1 MPKIFE
7 YLGFVFFLYSN
18 DHKPLHV
25 HVKYAEYESVIEFEI
40 LDGKLIKIKFKRSG
54 GNEPIPVSYRK
65 EIEKFAATYYLQIIE
80 KWTQFYL
87 LKKEPINEKITRK
100 IK

>member
-1 MPKIFE
+1 MPKIYE

-18 DHKPLHV
+18 DHKPLHF
-25 HVKYAEYESVIEFEI
+25 HVKYGEYESVIEPEI
-40 LDGKLIKIKFKRSG
+40 LDGKLLKTKFKSAKG
-54 GNEPIPVSYRK
+54 SKPIPMKDRK
-65 EIEKFAATYYLQIIE
+65 DVEKFVSKYYLAIVD

-87 LKKEPINEKITRK
+87 LKTSPVNEKITVK

>member
-1 MPKIFE
+1 MPKIYE

-25 HVKYAEYESVIEFEI
+25 HARYAEYESVIELEI
-40 LDGKLIKIKFKRSG
+40 LDGKLVKIKFKRSA
-54 GNEPIPVSYRK
+54 GNKPIPAGNRK
-65 EIEKFAATYYLQIIE
+65 ELEKFVSMYYLQIVE

-87 LKKEPINEKITRK
+87 LKKEPKNEKITRK
-100 IK
+100 IR

>member
-25 HVKYAEYESVIEFEI
+25 HVRYAEYESVIEFEI
-40 LDGKLIKIKFKRSG
+40 LNGQLIKIKFNRSV
-54 GNEPIPVSYRK
+54 NNKPIPVSYRN
-65 EIEKFAATYYLQIIE
+65 EIEKFASTYYLQIIE

-87 LKKEPINEKITRK
+87 LKMEPKNEKITRK

>member
-25 HVKYAEYESVIEFEI
+25 HVRYAEYESVIEFEI
-40 LDGKLIKIKFKRSG
+40 LEGKLIHVKFKRSG
-54 GNEPIPVSYRK
+54 TNKPIPVSSRK
-65 EIEKFAATYYLQIIE
+65 EIEKFTSIYYLQIVE

-87 LKKEPINEKITRK
+87 LKQEPKNEKITQK

>member
-7 YLGFVFFLYSN
+7 YLGIVFFFYSN

-25 HVKYAEYESVIEFEI
+25 HARLGEYESAIELEI
-40 LDGKLIKIKFKRSG
+40 LDGKLVNIKFRRVKGSK
-54 GNEPIPVSYRK
+54 PIQASARK
-65 EIEKFAATYYLQIIE
+65 EIEKFIFVYYLKIVE

-87 LKKEPINEKITRK
+87 LKIEPKNEKISRR

>member
-1 MPKIFE
+1 MPKIYE

-25 HVKYAEYESVIEFEI
+25 HVRYAEFESVIEFEI
-40 LDGKLIKIKFKRSG
+40 LDGKLIRVKFKRSA
-54 GNEPIPVSYRK
+54 NNKPIPATYRK
-65 EIEKFAATYYLQIIE
+65 DIEKFASSYYLQIIE

-87 LKKEPINEKITRK
+87 LKKEPKNEKITRK

>member
-7 YLGFVFFLYSN
+7 YLGFIFFLYAN

-25 HVKYAEYESVIEFEI
+25 HVRYAEFESIVEIVIKN
-40 LDGKLIKIKFKRSG
+40 GKLTGLK
-54 GNEPIPVSYRK
+54 YRK
-65 EIEKFAATYYLQIIE
+65 VAGRLAIPINDRKNIDIFISTYYLRIVE

-87 LKKEPINEKITRK
+87 LNQNPKSEKITRK
-100 IK
+100 LR

>member
-1 MPKIFE
+1 MPKIYE
-7 YLGFVFFLYSN
+7 YLGFIFFLYSN

-25 HVKYAEYESVIEFEI
+25 HVRYAEYESIIEIEI
-40 LDGKLIKIKFKRSG
+40 LDGKLAKLRFKRSG
-54 GNEPIPVSYRK
+54 NQKQVPMTHRK
-65 EIEKFAATYYLQIIE
+65 DLEKFVSCYYLEIVE

-87 LKKEPINEKITRK
+87 LKIQPKYEKITRK

>member
-25 HVKYAEYESVIEFEI
+25 HVK
-40 LDGKLIKIKFKRSG
+40 
-54 GNEPIPVSYRK
+54 
-65 EIEKFAATYYLQIIE
+65 
-80 KWTQFYL
+80 
-87 LKKEPINEKITRK
+87 KEPVNEKITRK

>member
-25 HVKYAEYESVIEFEI
+25 HVRYAEYESVIEFEI
-40 LDGKLIKIKFKRSG
+40 SDGQLIKIKFKRSL
-54 GNEPIPVSYRK
+54 NNKPIPVSYRK
-65 EIEKFAATYYLQIIE
+65 EIEKFVSTYYLQIIE

-87 LKKEPINEKITRK
+87 LKMEPKNEKITRK

>member
-25 HVKYAEYESVIEFEI
+25 HVRYAEYESVIEFEI
-40 LDGKLIKIKFKRSG
+40 LEGQLIKIKFKRSV
-54 GNEPIPVSYRK
+54 NNIPIPASYRK
-65 EIEKFAATYYLQIIE
+65 EIEKFASTYYLQIIE

-87 LKKEPINEKITRK
+87 LKMEPKNEKITRK
-100 IK
+100 LK

>member
-7 YLGFVFFLYSN
+7 YLGFIFFFYSN

-25 HVKYAEYESVIEFEI
+25 HARYGEYESVIELEI
-40 LDGKLIKIKFKRSG
+40 SEGKLVNIKFKRSTG
-54 GNEPIPVSYRK
+54 SKPIPPSYRK
-65 EIEKFAATYYLQIIE
+65 DIEKFVFAYYLKIVE

-87 LKKEPINEKITRK
+87 LKIEPKNEKITRK
-100 IK
+100 IR

>member
-25 HVKYAEYESVIEFEI
+25 HVRYAEYESVIEFEI
-40 LDGKLIKIKFKRSG
+40 LNGQLIKIKFNRSV
-54 GNEPIPVSYRK
+54 NNKPIPVSYRN
-65 EIEKFAATYYLQIIE
+65 EIEKFASTYYLQIIE

-87 LKKEPINEKITRK
+87 LKMEPKNEKITRK
-100 IK
+100 LK

>member
-7 YLGFVFFLYSN
+7 YLGYIFLFYSN

-25 HVKYAEYESVIEFEI
+25 HARYAEYESVIELEI
-40 LDGKLIKIKFKRSG
+40 LDGKLVNIKFKRSAG
-54 GNEPIPVSYRK
+54 SKPIPAANRK
-65 EIEKFAATYYLQIIE
+65 EVEKFVSVYYLKIVE

-87 LKKEPINEKITRK
+87 LKTEPKNEKITRK
-100 IK
+100 IR

>member
-25 HVKYAEYESVIEFEI
+25 QVRYAEYESVIEFEI
-40 LDGKLIKIKFKRSG
+40 LNGQLIKIKFNRSV
-54 GNEPIPVSYRK
+54 NNKPIPVSYRN
-65 EIEKFAATYYLQIIE
+65 EIEKFASTYYLQIIE

-87 LKKEPINEKITRK
+87 LKMEPKNEKITRK

>member
-25 HVKYAEYESVIEFEI
+25 HVRYAEYDSVIEFEI
-40 LDGKLIKIKFKRSG
+40 LDGQLWKKRS
-54 GNEPIPVSYRK
+54 N
-65 EIEKFAATYYLQIIE
+65 
-80 KWTQFYL
+80 
-87 LKKEPINEKITRK
+87 
-100 IK
+100 